1 MGKPS
6 QSELQQAI
14 RTAIKMR
21 ESDQDPDFVAKT
33 LLNQNYRLQKLERLL
48 ETTRR
53 FLHAG
58 QSVTDRRQLLKVL
71 EEAEKAAADPDT
83 QDLPLLGRDN

>member
-6 QSELQQAI
+6 ETELQQAI
-14 RTAIKMR
+14 MAAIKMR
-21 ESDQDPDFVAKT
+21 ESGNDPDFVAKT

-48 ETTRR
+48 STTRR

-71 EEAEKAAADPDT
+71 EEAERSEADPDA

>member
-14 RTAIKMR
+14 QTAIKMR